1 MAISV
6 QDLDQLLGY
15 DPATHS
21 VAGIP
26 SMKSAQPS
34 IPARGAMSPVQ
45 QSNMDFDMAR
55 SGRMATQP
63 TIPKAAAPGAAPT
76 APEIPSASAPSV
88 GGSIPA
94 RPTPQQSITAGMAEN
109 GTTAKQEGKNEWQ
122 QMRPQSPEELGIKPL
137 TPEYFQQQRAQADY
151 DKAHPL
157 GGDISAKPGFWGK
170 LEHGLAKAGNIAGD
184 IVAPGTM
191 ALIPGTD
198 LNKQEER
205 GAQMRG
211 FNTATEAQEREAQ
224 TGNIEAETAERS
236 ANANAWKP
244 MGEPKQDPTNGQWFQ
259 AGAQRDP
266 SGQVTESF
274 RPLNGGPTNT
284 PDPTKQPVGEQGA
297 TQLSAELGT
306 LTAGMAPDEAKKFT
320 EAYGVRPND
329 TGAVAEKRLADAKA
343 AAQMTG
349 AERDRKIQMDAT
361 AAQREFTNKIAEG
374 TLAVKQAGEGKG
386 GTDVVRGYDKDGVPH
401 LTSEADAKAQGFTKL
416 TKATDKDIDSART
429 HNVVLNDM
437 QAKLNDVVHDSGA
450 LNQNEGQRAIIAKAL
465 SDEKNTTFQSLLTS
479 GVLSQASEPTK
490 AYIQSVLSLRESAL
504 GLPKEITGGSRVSEV
519 QSSALWATLP
529 SAGSLDSKY
538 ALSQAKK
545 FQANIDRLWQ
555 RVDSVEGMTHE
566 QPAEELAAPKRTAA
580 AGGAPSK
587 VLSPAEWAA
596 QHGG

>member
-6 QDLDQLLGY
+6 GDLDQLLGY

-26 SMKSAQPS
+26 AMKSAPPTGPS
-34 IPARGAMSPVQ
+34 IPARSTMAPLQ
-45 QSNMDFDMAR
+45 QANTAVDVHRGEMGTAH
-55 SGRMATQP
+55 P
-63 TIPKAAAPGAAPT
+63 TIPVAAATAAPT
-76 APEIPSASAPSV
+76 APEVSGAAIPSVESA
-88 GGSIPA
+88 SIPALA
-94 RPTPQQSITAGMAEN
+94 RPTPKQSITAGMTEN
-109 GTTAKQEGKNEWQ
+109 GTTAKQEGKNQFQ
-122 QMRPQSPEELGIKPL
+122 QMEPQITAAPG
-137 TPEYFQQQRAQADY
+137 TVEYGQQRQALLDY
-151 DKAHPL
+151 KNAHPL

-170 LEHGLAKAGNIAGD
+170 LEHGLATAGNIAGD
-184 IVAPGTM
+184 VVAPGTM

-198 LNKQEER
+198 LNKRVQAGANARWTQLGAENQEKQ
-205 GAQMRG
+205 A
-211 FNTATEAQEREAQ
+211 ATQNLES
-224 TGNIEAETAERS
+224 ETAERNAS
-236 ANANAWKP
+236 ANAWKP
-244 MGEPKQDPTNGQWFQ
+244 MGEPKQDPTTGQWFQ
-259 AGAQRDP
+259 SGTGKDA
-266 SGQVTESF
+266 SGQEVTSWK
-274 RPLNGGPTNT
+274 PVSGGPTAT
-284 PDPTKQPVGEQGA
+284 PDQAKQPVGDTGA
-297 TQLSAELGT
+297 SQFSQQLGT
-306 LTAGMAPDEAKKFT
+306 LTAGMSPEDQQKFT
-320 EAYGVRPND
+320 QAYGIKPND
-329 TGAVAEKRLADAKA
+329 TGATAEKRLADAKA

-349 AERDRKIQMDAT
+349 AERDRKVQEDAT
-361 AAQREFTNKIAEG
+361 AAQREFTNKIAAGE
-374 TLAVKQAGEGKG
+374 LAVKQAGENKG

-401 LTSEADAKAQGFTKL
+401 LTSEADAKAQGLTKI

-529 SAGSLDSKY
+529 SAASLDSKY

-566 QPAEELAAPKRTAA
+566 QPAEELAAPKRAKTAT
-580 AGGAPSK
+580 GG
-587 VLSPAEWAA
+587 
-596 QHGG
+596 GGTVPTFGEFVNK